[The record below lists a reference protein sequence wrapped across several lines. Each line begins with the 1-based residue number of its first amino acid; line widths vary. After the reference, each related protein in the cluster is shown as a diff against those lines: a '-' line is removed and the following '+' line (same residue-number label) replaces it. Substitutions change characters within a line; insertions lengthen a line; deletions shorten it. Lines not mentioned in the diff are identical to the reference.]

1 MSQTVP
7 LQPVPNQT
15 TQIVLNGQ
23 NCQINVYQS
32 EGQAMFLDLLVNDAP
47 IRTASICQNL
57 NKLIRRLYLGFLG
70 DLEFVD
76 TQGTS
81 DPNYSGLGSRY
92 QLVYLTPAEA
102 NDQ

>member
-1 MSQTVP
+1 MSQIVP

-23 NCQINVYQS
+23 NCQIVLSQS
-32 EGQAMFLDLLVNDAP
+32 PNALFMNLLVNDSPVRVGA
-47 IRTASICQNL
+47 ICEDR
-57 NKLIRRLYLGFLG
+57 NKIVRHAYLGFLG

-76 TQGTS
+76 TQSDS
-81 DPNYSGLGSRY
+81 DPNYTGLGSRY